1 MKRYKLTFFYNN
13 IFYEFNISSDVVHR
27 DLNIEDATIIVEGII
42 EQKIK
47 YVKGEHVKGLSIVPI
62 E

>member
-1 MKRYKLTFFYNN
+1 MKRYKLTFRYNN
-13 IFYEFNISSDVVHR
+13 IYYEFNISSDVVHR

-47 YVKGEHVKGLSIVPI
+47 YVKGEHVKELSIVPI